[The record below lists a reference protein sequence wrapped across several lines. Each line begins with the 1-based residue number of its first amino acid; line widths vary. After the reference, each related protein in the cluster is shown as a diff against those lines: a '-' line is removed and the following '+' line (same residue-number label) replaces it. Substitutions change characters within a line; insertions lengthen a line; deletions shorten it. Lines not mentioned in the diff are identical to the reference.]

1 MEHVFSLC
9 NMNVIHENSVLQ
21 VTGVIYIRAPG
32 GTFCLMETF
41 AFPTPSRERA
51 KLPKWR
57 GTRVCTATVTEKS
70 NSQVMNFCRNLY
82 WIMLKNSKT
91 RRQRPVKWSSKA
103 LVILVKSLT
112 NQIAMRMNLPTPHQW
127 ATTITSNCLTVT
139 SSHWASRRQKKS
151 RL

>member
-9 NMNVIHENSVLQ
+9 NMNVTHENSVLQ
-21 VTGVIYIRAPG
+21 VTGVIYIRAPD

-41 AFPTPSRERA
+41 VFPTPSRERA

-57 GTRVCTATVTEKS
+57 GTTVCTATVTEKS
-70 NSQVMNFCRNLY
+70 NSQVMNFCESLLNYAIKLE
-82 WIMLKNSKT
+82 T

-112 NQIAMRMNLPTPHQW
+112 NQIAMRMNLPTP
-127 ATTITSNCLTVT
+127 TTIMSNCLTVT